1 MSDKNQNRGAAYRQS
16 VMIALFLA
24 VLTVAEY
31 FVAVEFNSL
40 VILMLIALFKA
51 VLVVN
56 YYMHVQRLW
65 KTEEEH

>member
-1 MSDKNQNRGAAYRQS
+1 MA
-16 VMIALFLA
+16 I
-24 VLTVAEY
+24 
-31 FVAVEFNSL
+31 EFNSA

-65 KTEEEH
+65 QTEEEH

>member
-1 MSDKNQNRGAAYRQS
+1 
-16 VMIALFLA
+16 MIALFLA